1 MRITISVLVFAVA
14 VLGVSGCGQKEAEQ
28 KAAVSDAQEAAL
40 KKITAALD
48 DCNAL
53 LASMKSS
60 EDVAVPRPK
69 LDEALAKLDAAGTE
83 LEALPDPSQEQQK
96 LIEDQYGPELGARFS
111 KFATEVNRL
120 LPAPEMANKGTGAV
134 MKRKEDTSL
143 MGKYKKVLKVV
154 NKKIEKKLGSKVR
167 VTAVCGVRG

>member
-28 KAAVSDAQEAAL
+28 KAVVSGAQEAAL

-69 LDEALAKLDAAGTE
+69 LDEALAKLDAAGAD

-96 LIEDQYGPELGARFS
+96 LIEDQYGPELDKRFT

-120 LPAPEMANKGTGAV
+120 LPAPEMATKAAGGTGF
-134 MKRKEDTSL
+134 

-154 NKKIEKKLGSKVR
+154 NKKIEKKLGTSRVR
-167 VTAVCGVRG
+167 TTAVCGIRG